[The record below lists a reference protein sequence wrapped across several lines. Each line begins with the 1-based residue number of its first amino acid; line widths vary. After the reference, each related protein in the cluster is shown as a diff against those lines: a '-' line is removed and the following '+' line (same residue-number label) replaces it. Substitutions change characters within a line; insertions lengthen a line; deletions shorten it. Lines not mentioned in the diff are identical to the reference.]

1 MKRGEY
7 CVIRVSNAL
16 EGPAPTADQLGYLY
30 RQGYTTKQGH
40 DGVGLSSI
48 RELAARYRG
57 TVYTQL
63 EGGVIHFVA
72 KIPINYAK
80 VPPREE

>member
-1 MKRGEY
+1 MEEQR
-7 CVIRVSNAL
+7 NAA
-16 EGPAPTADQLGYLY
+16 EELGRIYQ
-30 RQGYTTKQGH
+30 QGYSTKQGH

-48 RELAARYRG
+48 KTLAARYRG

-63 EGGVIHFVA
+63 EGNVIHFVA

-80 VPPREE
+80 EPAEER